1 MPCSCGHDDW
11 RTPPTRENFAEYMRW
26 REIGAQLE
34 LLKADG
40 SKWMSVYR
48 CTLCGGIWVEDHLES
63 GQASI
68 PFYYAIETDDP
79 IAWLE
84 RAKNL
89 F

>member
-11 RTPPTRENFAEYMRW
+11 RTPPTRENFLEYMRW

-34 LLKADG
+34 LIKADG

-48 CTLCGGIWVEDHLES
+48 CTVCGGIWVEDYMDS
-63 GQASI
+63 GQASMA
-68 PFYYAIETDDP
+68 FYYAIDTDDP